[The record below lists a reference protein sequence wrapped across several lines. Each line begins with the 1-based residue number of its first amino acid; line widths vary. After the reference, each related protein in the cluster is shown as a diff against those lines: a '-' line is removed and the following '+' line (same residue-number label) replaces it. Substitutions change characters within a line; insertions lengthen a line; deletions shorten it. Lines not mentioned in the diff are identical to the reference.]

1 MSTTVPGPPGS
12 SGGLITFGPHAN
24 CTLDL
29 CPIEYSVYKYRP
41 SVAANATFVALFGL
55 SILVHIILGIRWR
68 QWNFMALMIVGC
80 LVEIGG
86 YAGRLILYNNPFSFG
101 GFMDQIVLITIGPVF
116 YTAGIYITL
125 SKTINYLAPEVSRI
139 KPELLYWIFIPVDI
153 ICLILQAAG
162 GAISVVSSGSSSTGV
177 DIAMAGLG
185 LQVGGLFFFS
195 VLFVDYLTRYVR
207 KKPESPLSTRMRI
220 FFGFLGAAILLIFV
234 RCVYRCYEL
243 SKGYIHSNLITD
255 QGLFIGL
262 EGVLVIMASFCL
274 FVGHPGF
281 VFGRNEAKAHSPPM
295 YQEEHDHSDSKA

>member
-1 MSTTVPGPPGS
+1 MSTTIPGPPGS
-12 SGGLITFGPHAN
+12 PGDLITFGPHAN

-41 SVAANATFVALFGL
+41 SVPANATFVALFGV
-55 SILVHIILGIRWR
+55 SIFVHVILGIRWR
-68 QWNFMALMIVGC
+68 QWNFMALMILGS

-101 GFMDQIVLITIGPVF
+101 GFMDQIVLITTAPVF

-125 SKTINYLAPEVSRI
+125 SKTINYLAPEISRI
-139 KPELLYWIFIPVDI
+139 KPELFYWIFLPIDI

-162 GAISVVSSGSSSTGV
+162 GALSVVSSGNSSTGV
-177 DIAMAGLG
+177 DVAMTGLG

-195 VLFVDYLTRYVR
+195 VLFIDYLALYVR
-207 KKPESPLSTRMRI
+207 KKPESPLGTRMRV
-220 FFGFLGAAILLIFV
+220 FFGFLGAAILLIWV

-243 SKGYIHSNLITD
+243 SKGYVHSNLITD

-262 EGVLVIMASFCL
+262 EGVLVIIASFCL
-274 FVGHPGF
+274 CIGHPGF
-281 VFGRNEAKAHSPPM
+281 IFGRNEAKAHSLPM
-295 YQEEHDHSDSKA
+295 FEEPDNSDSKV

>member
-1 MSTTVPGPPGS
+1 MSTTIPGPPGS
-12 SGGLITFGPHAN
+12 PGGLVTFGPHAN

-41 SVAANATFVALFGL
+41 SVPANAIFVALFGV
-55 SILVHIILGIRWR
+55 SIVGHVILGIRWR

-101 GFMDQIVLITIGPVF
+101 GFMDQIVLITTGPVF

-195 VLFVDYLTRYVR
+195 ALFVDYLIRYVR
-207 KKPESPLSTRMRI
+207 KKPESPLTTRMRI
-220 FFGFLGAAILLIFV
+220 FFGFLGAAILLIFTHHH
-234 RCVYRCYEL
+234 
-243 SKGYIHSNLITD
+243 G
-255 QGLFIGL
+255 
-262 EGVLVIMASFCL
+262 
-274 FVGHPGF
+274 
-281 VFGRNEAKAHSPPM
+281 
-295 YQEEHDHSDSKA
+295 

>member
-1 MSTTVPGPPGS
+1 MSTTIPGPPGS
-12 SGGLITFGPHAN
+12 PGGLITFGPNAN

-41 SVAANATFVALFGL
+41 SVPANATFVALFGI
-55 SILVHIILGIRWR
+55 SIFIHAILGIRWR
-68 QWNFMALMIVGC
+68 QWNFMALMILGG

-101 GFMDQIVLITIGPVF
+101 GFMDQIVLITTAPVF

-125 SKTINYLAPEVSRI
+125 SKTINYLAPEISRI
-139 KPELLYWIFIPVDI
+139 KPELFYWIFLPLDI

-162 GAISVVSSGSSSTGV
+162 GAISVVTSGNSSTGV
-177 DIAMAGLG
+177 DIAMTGLG

-195 VLFVDYLTRYVR
+195 VLFIDYLARYAR
-207 KKPESPLSTRMRI
+207 KKPESPLGTKMRI
-220 FFGFLGAAILLIFV
+220 FFGFLGAAILLIWV

-243 SKGYIHSNLITD
+243 SKGYIHSDLITD

-262 EGVLVIMASFCL
+262 EGVLVITASYCL
-274 FVGHPGF
+274 FLGHPGF
-281 VFGRNEAKAHSPPM
+281 IFGRNEAKDHSLPM
-295 YQEEHDHSDSKA
+295 YEEPGSSDSKA